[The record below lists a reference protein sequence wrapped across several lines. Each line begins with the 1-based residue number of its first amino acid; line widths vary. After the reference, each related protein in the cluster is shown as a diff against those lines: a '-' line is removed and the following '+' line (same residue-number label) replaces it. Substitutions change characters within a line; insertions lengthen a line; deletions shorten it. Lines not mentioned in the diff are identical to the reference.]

1 MASIKKIA
9 LVSMD
14 VEEWFHLDYIKDPSS
29 SFTMLDGLDRFVG
42 LADNENIPITLFA
55 LTDLLPKLSTSFK
68 SAIKNGHEIALHGT
82 SHKRPLEMSLDEF
95 EANCHKG
102 MKIFQENLGFV
113 PSGYRASCFSLD
125 RDRMDI
131 LKNKLDF
138 SYDASRMD
146 FDAHPLYGSMDM
158 TGFTK
163 LAEGVYVENK
173 DGFVEF
179 ELPTVKFFGKSLP
192 ISGGGYLRIFPWF
205 LLSFLIRRFIKNN
218 PFFSIYIHPFE
229 MSSVKPPPVA
239 ELGFLNNFRFKYNIK
254 SVPAKMQKLIKMLK
268 QEGYEF
274 MTYSQAQSYYRS
286 IGRNNEPA

>member
-1 MASIKKIA
+1 
-9 LVSMD
+9 MD
-14 VEEWFHLDYIKDPSS
+14 VEEWFHLDYIKNRSS
-29 SFTMLDGLDRFVG
+29 SFTMLDGLDRFVEF
-42 LADNENIPITLFA
+42 ADNENIPATLFA

-68 SAIKNGHEIALHGT
+68 SAITNGHEIALHGT

-95 EANCHKG
+95 EADCRKG
-102 MKIFQENLGFV
+102 MRSFQKNLGFV
-113 PSGYRASCFSLD
+113 PCGYRASCFSLD

-131 LKNKLDF
+131 LKNKFDF
-138 SYDASRMD
+138 FYDASRID

-163 LAEGVYVENK
+163 LAEGVYVENH

-179 ELPTVKFFGKSLP
+179 ELPTVKFLGKSLP

-205 LLSFLIRRFIKNN
+205 FLSFLIRRYIKNN

-229 MSSVKPPPVA
+229 MSSVKPLPVP
-239 ELGFLNNFRFKYNIK
+239 ELGFLNNLRFKYNIK
-254 SVPAKMQKLIKMLK
+254 SVPAKMEKLIKLLK

-274 MTYSQAQSYYRS
+274 MTYSQAQNYYRS
-286 IGRNNEPA
+286 IGRKQ

>member
-1 MASIKKIA
+1 MAPIQKIA
-9 LVSMD
+9 LLSID
-14 VEEWFHLDYIKDPSS
+14 VEEWFHLDYIKDRSS
-29 SFTMLDGLDRFVG
+29 SFTMLDGLDRFVAF
-42 LADNENIPITLFA
+42 ADNENIPATLFT
-55 LTDLLPKLSTSFK
+55 LTDLLPRLSDSFK
-68 SAIKNGHEIALHGT
+68 SAVASGHEIALHGT

-95 EANCHKG
+95 EVDCHKG
-102 MKIFQENLGFV
+102 MKSFQQNLGFV
-113 PSGYRASCFSLD
+113 PCGYRASCFSLD

-131 LKNKLDF
+131 LKNKFDF

-146 FDAHPLYGSMDM
+146 FDAHPLYGSLDM

-163 LAEGVYVENK
+163 LVDGVYVENR

-179 ELPTVKFFGKSLP
+179 ELPTVKFLGKSLP

-205 LLSFLIRRFIKNN
+205 LISFLVRRFIRKN

-229 MSSVKPPPVA
+229 MSSAKPPVVK

-254 SVPAKMQKLIKMLK
+254 SVPTKMQKLVKMLK
-268 QEGYEF
+268 REGYEF

-286 IGRNNEPA
+286 IGKKQ

>member
-9 LVSMD
+9 LVSID
-14 VEEWFHLDYIKDPSS
+14 VEEWFHLDYIKDRSS
-29 SFTMLDGLDRFVG
+29 SFSMLDGLSRFVAF
-42 LADNENIPITLFA
+42 ADNENIPTTLFT
-55 LTDLLPKLSTSFK
+55 LTDLLPRLSDSFK
-68 SAIKNGHEIALHGT
+68 SAATSGHEIALHGT

-95 EANCHKG
+95 EVDCLKG
-102 MKIFQENLGFV
+102 IKNFQENLGFV

-131 LKNKLDF
+131 LKNKFDF

-146 FDAHPLYGSMDM
+146 FDAHPLYGSLDM

-163 LAEGVYVENK
+163 LIDGIYVENQ

-179 ELPTVKFFGKSLP
+179 ELPTVKFLGKSLP

-205 LLSFLIRRFIKNN
+205 LTSFLVRRFIKNN

-229 MSSVKPPPVA
+229 MSSVKPPVVK
-239 ELGFLNNFRFKYNIK
+239 ELGFLNSFRFKYNIK
-254 SVPAKMQKLIKMLK
+254 SVPKKMQKLVKMLK
-268 QEGYEF
+268 HEDFEF
-274 MTYSQAQSYYRS
+274 MTYSQAQNYYRS
-286 IGRNNEPA
+286 LGRK